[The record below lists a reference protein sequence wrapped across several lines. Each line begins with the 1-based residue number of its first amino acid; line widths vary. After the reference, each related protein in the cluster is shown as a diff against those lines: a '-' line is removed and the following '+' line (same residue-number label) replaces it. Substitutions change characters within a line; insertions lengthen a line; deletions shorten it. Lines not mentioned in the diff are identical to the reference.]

1 MARILLAAI
10 GSYGDVNPFLA
21 VGGALRRRGHSVI
34 LAAPAQYA
42 GDAAREGLE
51 FKALRPGM
59 DSKDPA
65 LMSRVMD
72 ARYGSQILVRELVMP
87 AVRDT
92 YEDLES
98 AAVGADVLVSHMLT
112 YALPVLAD
120 KKALRWLSVVLAPLS
135 FFSSFDPP
143 VLAPTPE
150 RVSLKAMRRLSRSWS
165 DPVRALRR
173 DLGLPAGADAIYEGQ
188 HSPYGVLAFFP
199 EAFAAP
205 QQDWPAKTRL
215 CGFPFYDQDFGG
227 KGLDPALTAFLD
239 AGDPP
244 IVFTLGSAAVSTAGG
259 FYGTASE
266 AARRLGRRAILLA
279 GAGADA
285 LTGLPPGVMAVRSAP
300 YHALFPRAAAVVHS
314 GGIGTTAQALRS
326 GRPQLVVP
334 FAHDQFDNAAR
345 VERLG
350 AGRAIGLG
358 DLAAARFEEALRAV
372 LSDPAVGEKAAAAS
386 RAVSADDGVASACD
400 AVEALL

>member
-21 VGGALRRRGHSVI
+21 IGGALRRRGHSVV

-51 FKALRPGM
+51 FKALRPDM
-59 DSKDPA
+59 NSKDPV

-112 YALPVLAD
+112 YALPVLAE
-120 KKALRWLSVVLAPLS
+120 KNGSRWLSVVLAPLS

-143 VLAPTPE
+143 ALAPVPE
-150 RVSLKAMRRLSRSWS
+150 VVSLKAMRRLSRSWS

-173 DLGLPAGADAIYEGQ
+173 DLGLPPGADAIYEGQ
-188 HSPYGVLAFFP
+188 HSPYGVLALFP
-199 EAFAAP
+199 GAFAAP
-205 QQDWPAKTRL
+205 QQDWPAKTLL
-215 CGFPFYDQDFGG
+215 CGFPFFDQDFGG
-227 KGLDPALTAFLD
+227 KGLDPALTTFLD

-244 IVFTLGSAAVSTAGG
+244 VVFTLGSAAVSIAGEFYRTAAE
-259 FYGTASE
+259 AS
-266 AARRLGRRAILLA
+266 RRLGRRAILLA

-285 LTGLPPGVMAVRSAP
+285 LTDLPPGMMAVRSAP

-314 GGIGTTAQALRS
+314 GGIGTTAQALRA

-350 AGRAIGLG
+350 AGRVVGLA
-358 DLAAARFEEALRAV
+358 DLEPIRLEEALRTI
-372 LSDPAVGEKAAAAS
+372 LSDPGVLEKAAAAS
-386 RAVSADDGVASACD
+386 RAVSADDGVAAACD
-400 AVEALL
+400 AVEGPL

>member
-1 MARILLAAI
+1 MGRILLAAI

-21 VGGALRRRGHSVI
+21 IGGALRRRGHSVA

-42 GDAAREGLE
+42 GDAGREGLE
-51 FKALRPGM
+51 FKALRPDM
-59 DSKDPA
+59 NSKDPV

-98 AAVGADVLVSHMLT
+98 AAAGADVLVSHMLT
-112 YALPVLAD
+112 YALPVLAE
-120 KKALRWLSVVLAPLS
+120 KNSSRWLSVVLAPLS

-143 VLAPTPE
+143 ALAPAPE
-150 RVSLKAMRRLSRSWS
+150 LVSLKAMRRLSRSWS

-173 DLGLPAGADAIYEGQ
+173 DLGLPPGADALYEGQ
-188 HSPYGVLAFFP
+188 HSPYGVLALFP
-199 EAFAAP
+199 GAFAAP
-205 QQDWPAKTRL
+205 QQDWPANTRL
-215 CGFPFYDQDFGG
+215 CGFPFFDQDFGG
-227 KGLDPALTAFLD
+227 KGLDAALTSFLD

-244 IVFTLGSAAVSTAGG
+244 VVFTLGSAAVSIAGEFYRTAAE
-259 FYGTASE
+259 AS
-266 AARRLGRRAILLA
+266 RRLGRRALLLA
-279 GAGADA
+279 GAGTEA
-285 LTGLPPGVMAVRSAP
+285 LTDLPPGVMAVRSAP

-314 GGIGTTAQALRS
+314 GGIGTTAQALRA
-326 GRPQLVVP
+326 GRPQIIVP

-350 AGRAIGLG
+350 AGRVVGLT
-358 DLAAARFEEALRAV
+358 DLDAARLAGALSAV
-372 LSDPAVGEKAAAAS
+372 LSDPGVLEKAAAAS
-386 RAVSADDGVASACD
+386 RAVSADDGVAAACD
-400 AVEALL
+400 AVEGLI

>member
-21 VGGALRRRGHSVI
+21 VGGALRRRGHSVV

-42 GDAAREGLE
+42 GDAGREGLE
-51 FKALRPGM
+51 FKALRPDM
-59 DSKDPA
+59 DSKDSA
-65 LMSRVMD
+65 LMARVMD
-72 ARYGSQILVRELVMP
+72 ARSGPQNLVRELVMP

-92 YEDLES
+92 YADLE
-98 AAVGADVLVSHMLT
+98 AAAAGADVLVSHMLT
-112 YALPVLAD
+112 YALPVLAE
-120 KKALRWLSVVLAPLS
+120 KKGLRWLSVVLAPLS
-135 FFSSFDPP
+135 LFSSSDPP
-143 VLAPTPE
+143 VMAAAP
-150 RVSLKAMRRLSRSWS
+150 VSPKTLRRLSRSWS
-165 DPVRALRR
+165 DPVRALRGE
-173 DLGLPAGADAIYEGQ
+173 LGLPPGADAIYEGQ
-188 HSPYGVLAFFP
+188 HSPYGVLALFP
-199 EAFAAP
+199 GAFAAP

-227 KGLDPALTAFLD
+227 KGLAPDLAAFLD

-244 IVFTLGSAAVSTAGG
+244 VVFTLGSAAVSAAGE
-259 FYGTASE
+259 FYGFAAA
-266 AARRLGRRAILLA
+266 AARRLGRRALLLA
-279 GAGADA
+279 GPGADA
-285 LTGLPPGVMAVRSAP
+285 LGDLPPGVMAARSAP

-314 GGIGTTAQALRS
+314 GGIGTTAQALRA

-350 AGRAIGLG
+350 AGRALSLAGL
-358 DLAAARFEEALRAV
+358 DSARLEEALRNL
-372 LSDPAVGEKAAAAS
+372 LSDASLGEKAAAAA
-386 RAVSADDGVASACD
+386 RAVGGDDGVATACD